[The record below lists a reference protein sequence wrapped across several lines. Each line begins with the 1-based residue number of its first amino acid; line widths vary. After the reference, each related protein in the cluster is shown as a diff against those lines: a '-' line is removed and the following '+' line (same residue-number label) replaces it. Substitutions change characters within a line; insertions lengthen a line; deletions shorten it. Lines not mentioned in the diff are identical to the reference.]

1 MAKQFRGVFAVNVT
15 PFDERGEVDE
25 AALRRHLR
33 WLLDDGCV
41 HGIIP
46 TGSTGEFAY
55 LSEAERDRVIRAAID
70 ETAGQVP
77 VIAGAAGLATRDTI
91 RYVQKAQA
99 AGAQGVMVAPPFYGH
114 LSQDEL
120 YAHFAALASSI
131 DIPIMLYNNPGA
143 TGSDLLPETVARL
156 SEFDRVAAI
165 KESSG
170 IMQRVTDIQR
180 LCGDQIEVL
189 CGCDTLPLEMFLMGV
204 EGWVAAPANIVPR
217 QCVRLFD
224 LAVVQKDIPAARSLY
239 NALLPLFTLFEESGQ
254 YVQLNKA
261 ALEMLGRPV
270 GKPRPPLL
278 PVSGAALETLREC
291 IQTIYQMG

>member
-1 MAKQFRGVFAVNVT
+1 
-15 PFDERGEVDE
+15 
-25 AALRRHLR
+25 
-33 WLLDDGCV
+33 
-41 HGIIP
+41 
-46 TGSTGEFAY
+46 
-55 LSEAERDRVIRAAID
+55 
-70 ETAGQVP
+70 
-77 VIAGAAGLATRDTI
+77 
-91 RYVQKAQA
+91 
-99 AGAQGVMVAPPFYGH
+99 
-114 LSQDEL
+114 
-120 YAHFAALASSI
+120 
-131 DIPIMLYNNPGA
+131 
-143 TGSDLLPETVARL
+143 
-156 SEFDRVAAI
+156 

-239 NALLPLFTLFEESGQ
+239 NALLALFTLFEESGQ
-254 YVQLNKA
+254 YVQLSKA

-270 GKPRPPLL
+270 GKPRPTLV